1 MLLLEMRVSFMTT
14 HVDSNEVVSQQR
26 WLARIMRDETVGGVL
41 LLVCAIGAL
50 VWANSAAHESY
61 EHFIHYTVGPA
72 SLHLNLPLHI
82 WAADG
87 LLAVFF
93 FVAGVELKHEFVS
106 GTLSTPR
113 LAAIPMAAAF
123 GGMLTSG
130 LIFIALNHGT
140 PVAQAWGLPVSTDIA
155 FALAVL
161 AVVGRGLPMELRA
174 FLLTLAVVND
184 LGAITVIAIF
194 YSQGFNAVAFVA
206 ACLGIGLFAL
216 LQSRG
221 VRIPALYLVLALM
234 IWYATFR
241 SGIHATVAG
250 VAMGLVMRVERR
262 DGESVSPADRA
273 DDLLRPFSAC
283 LCAPLFA
290 LVSTGIV
297 FEGLS
302 VSDALHSRLTLGVVA
317 GLVIG
322 QPLGVMLGAFIT
334 SRFTKGQLNQALSW
348 WDILVVGTLASI
360 GFTVALLINEVS
372 FSQDPGQLT
381 SGKFAIVLT
390 NVVAIAVSS
399 TAVILRSRAISP
411 SRR

>member
-1 MLLLEMRVSFMTT
+1 MNID
-14 HVDSNEVVSQQR
+14 VDSQEVVTQKR
-26 WLARIMRDETVGGVL
+26 WLKRILRNETVGGVL
-41 LLVCAIGAL
+41 LLVCAVTAL
-50 VWANSAAHESY
+50 VWANSSAHESY
-61 EHFIHYTVGPA
+61 EHFIHYTIGPA
-72 SLHLNLPLHI
+72 ALHLDLPLHI

-130 LIFIALNHGT
+130 LIFIAINHGT
-140 PVAQAWGLPVSTDIA
+140 PIAQAWGLPISTDIA

-161 AVVGRGLPMELRA
+161 AVVGRGLPLELRA

-194 YSQGFNAVAFVA
+194 YSQGFNAVAFIA
-206 ACLGIGLFAL
+206 ACIGIGLFAL

-221 VRIPALYLVLALM
+221 VRIPALYLVLTLV

-250 VAMGLVMRVERR
+250 VAMGLAMRVERR
-262 DGESVSPADRA
+262 EGETTSPADRA
-273 DDLLRPFSAC
+273 DDLLRPFSAG

-297 FEGLS
+297 FQGLAIGE
-302 VSDALHSRLTLGVVA
+302 ALHNPLTIGVVA

-322 QPLGVMLGAFIT
+322 QPLGVTLGAFLT
-334 SRFTKGQLNQALSW
+334 SRFTKGQLNSALSW
-348 WDILVVGTLASI
+348 WDIFVVGTLASI
-360 GFTVALLINEVS
+360 GFTVALLINDVS
-372 FSQDPGQLT
+372 FSRNVLQLT

-390 NVVAIAVSS
+390 NVVAIVISS
-399 TAVILRSRAISP
+399 TAVLLRARAISR
-411 SRR
+411 SAQ

>member
-1 MLLLEMRVSFMTT
+1 MNVD
-14 HVDSNEVVSQQR
+14 VDSKEVVTQQR
-26 WLARIMRDETVGGVL
+26 WLKRILRNETVGGVL
-41 LLVCAIGAL
+41 LLVCAVTAL
-50 VWANSAAHESY
+50 VWANSSAHESY

-72 SLHLNLPLHI
+72 ALHLDLPLHI

-130 LIFIALNHGT
+130 LIFMAINHGT
-140 PVAQAWGLPVSTDIA
+140 PIAQAWGLPISTDIA

-161 AVVGRGLPMELRA
+161 AVVGRGLPLELRA

-194 YSQGFNAVAFVA
+194 YSQGFNAVAFIA
-206 ACLGIGLFAL
+206 ACVGIGLFAL

-221 VRIPALYLVLALM
+221 VRIPALYLVLALV
-234 IWYATFR
+234 IWYATFC

-250 VAMGLVMRVERR
+250 VAMGLAMRVERR
-262 DGESVSPADRA
+262 EGETTSPADRA
-273 DDLLRPFSAC
+273 DDLLRPFSAG

-297 FEGLS
+297 FEGLAIGE
-302 VSDALHSRLTLGVVA
+302 ALHNPLTIGVVA

-322 QPLGVMLGAFIT
+322 QPLGVTLGAFLT
-334 SRFTKGQLNQALSW
+334 SRFTKGQLNSALSW
-348 WDILVVGTLASI
+348 WDIFVVGTLASI

-372 FSQDPGQLT
+372 FSRNVLQLT

-390 NVVAIAVSS
+390 NVVAIVISS
-399 TAVILRSRAISP
+399 TAVLLRARAISR
-411 SRR
+411 SAQ

>member
-1 MLLLEMRVSFMTT
+1 MNAPVT
-14 HVDSNEVVSQQR
+14 SNEVLTQQR
-26 WLARIMRDETVGGVL
+26 WLTRVLRNETVGGVL
-41 LLVCAIGAL
+41 LLACALAAL
-50 VWANSAAHESY
+50 VWANSAAHDSY

-72 SLHLNLPLHI
+72 SLHLDLPLHI

-130 LIFIALNHGT
+130 LIFIAINHGT
-140 PVAQAWGLPVSTDIA
+140 PVAQAWGLPISTDIA

-194 YSQGFNAVAFVA
+194 YSQGFNAVAFLA
-206 ACLGIGLFAL
+206 ACGAL
-216 LQSRG
+216 LIFGILQARG
-221 VRIPALYLVLALM
+221 VRNPALYLVLAAI

-250 VAMGLVMRVERR
+250 VAMGLMMRIEKLE
-262 DGESVSPADRA
+262 GELVSPADRA
-273 DDLLRPFSAC
+273 DDLLRPFSAGV
-283 LCAPLFA
+283 CAPLFA

-302 VSDALHSRLTLGVVA
+302 VSDAVRNPLTVGVVA
-317 GLVIG
+317 GLVLG
-322 QPLGVMLGAFIT
+322 QPLGVTLGAYLT
-334 SRFTKGQLNQALSW
+334 SRFTKGELNPALSW

-372 FSQDPGQLT
+372 FSDTVSQLT

-390 NVVAIAVSS
+390 NLVAITVSS
-399 TAVILRSRAISP
+399 IAVVLRTRAIAKSAN
-411 SRR
+411 

>member
-1 MLLLEMRVSFMTT
+1 
-14 HVDSNEVVSQQR
+14 
-26 WLARIMRDETVGGVL
+26 
-41 LLVCAIGAL
+41 
-50 VWANSAAHESY
+50 VWANSSAHESY

-72 SLHLNLPLHI
+72 SLHLDLPLHI

-87 LLAVFF
+87 LLAIFF

-130 LIFIALNHGT
+130 LIFIAINHGT
-140 PVAQAWGLPVSTDIA
+140 PIAKAWGLPISTDIA

-161 AVVGRGLPMELRA
+161 AVVGRGLPIELRA

-194 YSQGFNAVAFVA
+194 YSHGFNAVAFIA
-206 ACLGIGLFAL
+206 ACIGIAIFAL

-221 VRIPALYLVLALM
+221 VRIPGLYVVLALI

-250 VAMGLVMRVERR
+250 VAMGLAMRVERR
-262 DGESVSPADRA
+262 EGESVSPADRA
-273 DDLLRPFSAC
+273 DNLVRPFSAG

-297 FEGLS
+297 FDGLS
-302 VSDALHSRLTLGVVA
+302 ISNALNSPLTIGVVA

-322 QPLGVMLGAFIT
+322 QPLGVTLGAFLT
-334 SRFTKGQLNQALSW
+334 SRFTTGELNPALSW
-348 WDILVVGTLASI
+348 WDIFVVGTLASI

-372 FSQDPGQLT
+372 FAQDAAQLT
-381 SGKFAIVLT
+381 SGKFAVVLT
-390 NVVAIAVSS
+390 NVVAILVSS
-399 TAVILRSRAISP
+399 TAVLLRTRAISR
-411 SRR
+411 SAQ

>member
-1 MLLLEMRVSFMTT
+1 MQREMRVRLMNTQ
-14 HVDSNEVVSQQR
+14 VDSTEAITQQR

-41 LLVCAIGAL
+41 LLVCAAVAL
-50 VWANSAAHESY
+50 VWANSSAHESY

-72 SLHLNLPLHI
+72 SLHLDLPVHI

-130 LIFIALNHGT
+130 LIFIAINHGT
-140 PVAQAWGLPVSTDIA
+140 PIAKAWGLPISTDIA

-161 AVVGRGLPMELRA
+161 AVVGRGLPIELRA

-194 YSQGFNAVAFVA
+194 YSHGFNAVAFIA
-206 ACLGIGLFAL
+206 ACIGIAIFAL

-221 VRIPALYLVLALM
+221 VRIPGLYVVLALI

-250 VAMGLVMRVERR
+250 VAMGLAMRVERR
-262 DGESVSPADRA
+262 EGESVSPADRA
-273 DDLLRPFSAC
+273 DNLVRPFSAG

-297 FEGLS
+297 FDGLS
-302 VSDALHSRLTLGVVA
+302 ISNALNSPLTIGVVA

-322 QPLGVMLGAFIT
+322 QPLGVTLGAFLT
-334 SRFTKGQLNQALSW
+334 SRFTTGQLNPALSW
-348 WDILVVGTLASI
+348 WDIFVVGTLASI

-372 FSQDPGQLT
+372 FAQDAAQLT

-390 NVVAIAVSS
+390 NVVAILVSS
-399 TAVILRSRAISP
+399 TAVLLRTRAISR
-411 SRR
+411 SAQ

>member
-1 MLLLEMRVSFMTT
+1 MRVSFMNAPL
-14 HVDSNEVVSQQR
+14 DSHEVVVQQR
-26 WLARIMRDETVGGVL
+26 WLARILRNETVGGAL
-41 LLVCAIGAL
+41 LLLCAIGAL
-50 VWANSAAHESY
+50 VWANSTAHDSY
-61 EHFIHYTVGPA
+61 EHFIHYTIGPA
-72 SLHLNLPLHI
+72 SLHLNLPMHI

-130 LIFIALNHGT
+130 LIFIAVNHGT
-140 PVAQAWGLPVSTDIA
+140 PVAQAWGLPISTDIA

-161 AVVGRGLPMELRA
+161 AVVGSGLPLELRA

-194 YSQGFNAVAFVA
+194 YSHGFNAAFFVA
-206 ACLGIGLFAL
+206 ASIGIGIFGL
-216 LQSRG
+216 LQYRG
-221 VRIPALYLVLALM
+221 VRSPVLYLVLALV

-250 VAMGLVMRVERR
+250 VAMGLMMRVQRR
-262 DGESVSPADRA
+262 DDELVSPADRA
-273 DDLLRPFSAC
+273 DDIFRPFSAG

-290 LVSTGIV
+290 LVSAGIV
-297 FEGLS
+297 FNGLS
-302 VSDALHSRLTLGVVA
+302 LGAALHSRLTIGVVA

-322 QPLGVMLGAFIT
+322 QPLGVMLGAYLT
-334 SRFTKGQLNQALSW
+334 SRFTHAQLNDALSW
-348 WDILVVGTLASI
+348 WDVLVVGNLASI
-360 GFTVALLINEVS
+360 GFTVALLINDVS
-372 FSQDPGQLT
+372 FSKDVLQLT

-390 NVVAIAVSS
+390 NVAAIAVSS
-399 TAVILRSRAISP
+399 LAILLRRGAISRS
-411 SRR
+411 SR

>member
-1 MLLLEMRVSFMTT
+1 MKVA
-14 HVDSNEVVSQQR
+14 VDSNDAVTQQR
-26 WLARIMRDETVGGVL
+26 WLARIMRNETVGGVL
-41 LLVCAIGAL
+41 LLLCAVAAL
-50 VWANSAAHESY
+50 IWANSAAHEAY
-61 EHFIHYTVGPA
+61 EHFIHFKLGPS
-72 SLHLNLPLHI
+72 SLGLHLPLHV

-113 LAAIPMAAAF
+113 LASVPMAAAF

-130 LIFIALNHGT
+130 LIFIAINRGT
-140 PVAQAWGLPVSTDIA
+140 PVAQAWGLPISTDIA

-161 AVVGRGLPMELRA
+161 AVVGRGLPIELRT

-194 YSQGFNAVAFVA
+194 YSHGFNAIAFVA
-206 ACLGIGLFAL
+206 ACICIGVFAL

-221 VRIPALYLVLALM
+221 VRVPGLYILLALV

-250 VAMGLVMRVERR
+250 VAMGLAMRVKRHE
-262 DGESVSPADRA
+262 GESVSPADRA
-273 DDLLRPFSAC
+273 DDLLRPFSAG

-297 FEGLS
+297 FDGLA
-302 VSDALHSRLTLGVVA
+302 VGDAIRNPLTIGVVA

-322 QPLGVMLGAFIT
+322 QPLGVMLGAFLT
-334 SRFTKGQLNQALSW
+334 SRFTKGQLNPALSW
-348 WDILVVGTLASI
+348 WDVLVVGTLASI

-372 FSQDPGQLT
+372 FGDDVAQLT

-390 NVVAIAVSS
+390 NVVAILVSS
-399 TAVILRSRAISP
+399 SAVLLRTRAISR
-411 SRR
+411 SAN

>member
-1 MLLLEMRVSFMTT
+1 MNTE
-14 HVDSNEVVSQQR
+14 VDLTDVATQQR
-26 WLARIMRDETVGGVL
+26 WLVRIMRDETVGGVL
-41 LLVCAIGAL
+41 LLVCAIAAL
-50 VWANSAAHESY
+50 VWANSAAHETY
-61 EHFIHYTVGPA
+61 EHFIRYTVGPA
-72 SLHLNLPLHI
+72 ALHLNLPLHI

-87 LLAVFF
+87 LLAIFF

-130 LIFIALNHGT
+130 LIFIAINHGT
-140 PVAQAWGLPVSTDIA
+140 PVAQAWGLPISTDIA

-161 AVVGRGLPMELRA
+161 AVVGRGLPLELRA

-194 YSQGFNAVAFVA
+194 YSQGFNAVAFTA
-206 ACLGIGLFAL
+206 ACVGVGIFAF

-221 VRIPALYLVLALM
+221 IRIPAIYITLALV

-250 VAMGLVMRVERR
+250 VAMGLAMRVERR
-262 DGESVSPADRA
+262 PGESVSPADRA
-273 DDLLRPFSAC
+273 DDLLRPFSAG

-290 LVSTGIV
+290 LMSTGIV

-302 VSDALHSRLTLGVVA
+302 VSSALQNHLTIGVLA
-317 GLVIG
+317 GLIIG
-322 QPLGVMLGAFIT
+322 QPLGVTLGAILT
-334 SRFTKGQLNQALSW
+334 SRFTGGQLNEALSW
-348 WDILVVGTLASI
+348 WDVLVVGTLASI

-372 FSQDPGQLT
+372 FSQDVGQLT

-390 NVVAIAVSS
+390 NVVAIVVSS
-399 TAVILRSRAISP
+399 TAVLLRSRAISR
-411 SRR
+411 SAR